1 MSFRR
6 SEFTPAPIGAEEHVR
21 RIRGARSR
29 SQEPELD
36 DEAITEALALAEDG
50 RSPHPTPPSSAGS
63 AARLW
68 SAAGSA
74 RGASA
79 SSTDFADGGVA
90 RRQTVKFSD
99 SVTAPRSAEARSRTA
114 VASAED
120 IREGDDENGAADGG
134 DAASIGS
141 IPSAAVGA
149 VVFVFSHS
157 IDEPH
162 AAEDVVALEV
172 FSTAEKAR
180 EFMRWTILERRSDV
194 NYADA
199 LKTVRARMR
208 KARVDELQSVG
219 QRPMRVHSGAKNSQR
234 AASMRIRITGGGPGG
249 KAVFNDGTDAKD
261 TAALEALMSGEI
273 NAEAKYFELGTG
285 SMWERPSCT
294 ETWDELG
301 QGTVVFHEGG
311 DNGEFAEAYKI
322 EGKEIY

>member
-6 SEFTPAPIGAEEHVR
+6 SEFMTAPIGSEEHVR

-29 SQEPELD
+29 SQEPPELD
-36 DEAITEALALAEDG
+36 EATEALVLAEDG

-74 RGASA
+74 RGTSA
-79 SSTDFADGGVA
+79 GSADAVDGGVG

-99 SVTAPRSAEARSRTA
+99 SVSAPRSAEARSRA
-114 VASAED
+114 AGSSAED
-120 IREGDDENGAADGG
+120 IREEEDENGAAGG
-134 DAASIGS
+134 DAASVGS

-149 VVFVFSHS
+149 VVFVFSHAV
-157 IDEPH
+157 DEPH
-162 AAEDVVALEV
+162 SASDVVSLEV

-199 LKTVRARMR
+199 LKSVRARLR
-208 KARVDELQSVG
+208 KARVDELQSAG
-219 QRPMRVHSGAKNSQR
+219 QRPLRAHSGAKTSQR
-234 AASMRIRITGGGPGG
+234 AASMRIRISGGGPGG

-261 TAALEALMSGEI
+261 TAALEALMSGELG
-273 NAEAKYFELGTG
+273 AEARFFELGTG

-301 QGTVVFHEGG
+301 QGSVTFHEGG
-311 DNGEFAEAYKI
+311 DNGEFAEVYKI